1 MSAELLGDNTI
12 TATTTT
18 TTTTPAE
25 GNSPA
30 PPVPET
36 PAPAPPAAA
45 AAAAAATTTATEGSG
60 EEAVAPAPA
69 PDAPAAAPATENG
82 TKGDEK
88 DSFYK
93 VLVIGDYAVGKTS
106 LIKRYTEGVF
116 TPNYKLTIGV
126 DFAVKKIPR
135 DSGDTVTVQ
144 LWDIAGHERFG
155 TMTRVYYK
163 YAIAAVIV
171 YDIQRVSTFEAVLKW
186 KEDVDS
192 KVKLPNGE
200 RIPCLLLAN
209 KCDLPGS
216 AVDEEALNSFCQAN
230 GFIGWYATSALA
242 NEGIDKAMK
251 FLAEKIV
258 EVAATCAPIQKPA
271 DSIELGEAD
280 DEDALDKESKKG
292 CC

>member
-1 MSAELLGDNTI
+1 MSDDI

-18 TTTTPAE
+18 TTPEE
-25 GNSPA
+25 GTSPA
-30 PPVPET
+30 APAVPEA
-36 PAPAPPAAA
+36 PAPAPP
-45 AAAAAATTTATEGSG
+45 TNEESENNKTE
-60 EEAVAPAPA
+60 
-69 PDAPAAAPATENG
+69 
-82 TKGDEK
+82 EK

-126 DFAVKKIPR
+126 DFAVKKILR
-135 DSGDTVTVQ
+135 DNNDVVTVQ

-200 RIPCLLLAN
+200 KIPCLLLAN

-216 AVDEEALNSFCQAN
+216 VVNEDELNNFCQAH

-251 FLAEKIV
+251 FLADRIV
-258 EVAATCAPIQKPA
+258 EVAATCAPIQKPT
-271 DSIELGEAD
+271 DTVELGEVD
-280 DEDALDKESKKG
+280 DDDTIDKEKNGG

>member
-1 MSAELLGDNTI
+1 MSDNI
-12 TATTTT
+12 MDNVTA
-18 TTTTPAE
+18 TPAE
-25 GNSPA
+25 PVVDDVSPA
-30 PPVPET
+30 PAIPEA
-36 PAPAPPAAA
+36 PAPAIPSEENTSAAA
-45 AAAAAATTTATEGSG
+45 AAAPEAGTADKG
-60 EEAVAPAPA
+60 E
-69 PDAPAAAPATENG
+69 
-82 TKGDEK
+82 EK

-135 DSGDTVTVQ
+135 DNGDTVTVQ

-163 YAIAAVIV
+163 YAVAAVIV

-200 RIPCLLLAN
+200 KIPCLLLAN

-216 AVDEEALNSFCQAN
+216 VVNEDELNNFCQAN

-258 EVAATCAPIQKPA
+258 EVAATCAPIQKPS
-271 DSIELGEAD
+271 DTVELGDAD
-280 DEDALDKESKKG
+280 DDDEVDKEGKSG